1 VPQQENQKIKSGING
16 KIILVVEDVDASFD
30 LLKVILQSSGTQVTP
45 AKDGEKAVEICK
57 KNKDFDLVLM
67 DIPQTA
73 CVIMDDKEACFA
85 AGCDGYIAKPIKGQ
99 LLLPV
104 LQQVLMNGHTI

>member
-1 VPQQENQKIKSGING
+1 MDIQLPGING
-16 KIILVVEDVDASFD
+16 LEATKAIKKLQPDLPIIA
-30 LLKVILQSSGTQVTP
+30 
-45 AKDGEKAVEICK
+45 
-57 KNKDFDLVLM
+57 
-67 DIPQTA
+67 QTA

-104 LQQVLMNGHTI
+104 LQQVLMNGQTI